1 MDFKTNRSEE
11 CGREQHEKDK
21 ILDNMKIHMVNMK
34 KKIEKL
40 ERIVDRQK
48 QYSRHHCLLM
58 QSIREGERENTDEL
72 VLEILNEEVLVDLTL
87 PDLSRTHRSGQKK
100 TLSNKPRAAII
111 KFVSYNT
118 KKRFFLNKKLLK

>member
-21 ILDNMKIHMVNMK
+21 ILGNMRIHMVNMKK

-72 VLEILNEEVLVDLTL
+72 VLEILNEEVLVDLAI
-87 PDLSRTHRSGQKK
+87 PDLGITHRIGQKK

-111 KFVSYNT
+111 KFVTYNT
-118 KKRFFLNKKLLK
+118 KKRFF

>member
-11 CGREQHEKDK
+11 CGQEQHEKDK

-48 QYSRHHCLLM
+48 QYSCHHCLLM

-87 PDLSRTHRSGQKK
+87 PDLGRTHRIGQKK

-118 KKRFFLNKKLLK
+118 KKRFF

>member
-11 CGREQHEKDK
+11 CGRKQHEKDK

-58 QSIREGERENTDEL
+58 QSIREHERENTDEL
-72 VLEILNEEVLVDLTL
+72 VLEILNEEVLVD
-87 PDLSRTHRSGQKK
+87 
-100 TLSNKPRAAII
+100 
-111 KFVSYNT
+111 
-118 KKRFFLNKKLLK
+118 